1 MCKIHSKYLCTEC
14 VLEHTGPGHE
24 IVAFSP
30 NLEEMNK
37 ELQSLVEISQELI
50 AEVKENLKSQQQ
62 QDKRIG
68 NFYDSQVL
76 KVSTSFD
83 TMIRN
88 LGNKK
93 RELIESL
100 KKAMKEQL
108 MALEMQRLRNNKK
121 LESAVNWANELKQ
134 VTNSLAEIS
143 YEEFSAFLAL
153 KKSELRSLTESRSL
167 GDVSIKYYVYNGKG
181 YVDTLEVKDF
191 GSISLLKA
199 EEKSKSC
206 CGLENCDCK
215 VKEFDPIWK
224 CKVCNHSN
232 FKSQNLC
239 FYCKNSN
246 TPDFSA
252 SQGPDSAKLQQEASK
267 AQVLRKESDKF
278 LGNRPRV
285 VQRPKG
291 YKKQNV
297 SCM

>member
-14 VLEHTGPGHE
+14 VLEHTGNGHE

-100 KKAMKEQL
+100 KKSMKEQL

-153 KKSELRSLTESRSL
+153 KKSELRGLTESRSL
-167 GDVSIKYYVYNGKG
+167 GDVSIKYFVYNG
-181 YVDTLEVKDF
+181 
-191 GSISLLKA
+191 
-199 EEKSKSC
+199 
-206 CGLENCDCK
+206 N
-215 VKEFDPIWK
+215 
-224 CKVCNHSN
+224 
-232 FKSQNLC
+232 
-239 FYCKNSN
+239 
-246 TPDFSA
+246 
-252 SQGPDSAKLQQEASK
+252 
-267 AQVLRKESDKF
+267 
-278 LGNRPRV
+278 
-285 VQRPKG
+285 
-291 YKKQNV
+291 
-297 SCM
+297 